1 MVHFILLQEGK
12 IPEETIDKLQKCENL
27 DDTEQFLLEFQR
39 DLKAEEPEL
48 DQKHYLIRAAT
59 DYIQQNLSRGDIS
72 LDEIAEHLM
81 ISKSYLCRLFQ
92 KKLGVSVQ
100 HYIHNIRIEKAK
112 EYLNDFRLKIYEIAE
127 LTGFNSS
134 THFNIVFKKIM
145 QCTPVEYRT
154 GLKQ

>member
-1 MVHFILLQEGK
+1 MLSHSVYFYSMVYGVITGENLDVAGNSEFLFPIWFASFCCRRGK
-12 IPEETIDKLQKCENL
+12 FQKKTIDKLQKCENL
-27 DDTEQFLLEFQR
+27 EDTEQFLSEFQR
-39 DLKAEEPEL
+39 ELKAEEPEL

-112 EYLNDFRLKIYEIAE
+112 EYLNDFRLKI
-127 LTGFNSS
+127 L
-134 THFNIVFKKIM
+134 
-145 QCTPVEYRT
+145 
-154 GLKQ
+154 